1 VTVTENYSET
11 YAEARSKFLAAVS
24 EAGATPETYLH
35 PLKGPDGG
43 ELAADIVRFG
53 PDEAERVLVVASA
66 THGIEGYCGSG
77 IQISMLKNGLQNELP
92 TGTALVLVHA
102 HNPHGFAHGRR
113 VTEDNVDLNRN
124 FQDFDKD
131 LPANPD
137 YDEVHDRLVPAN
149 WEGPAREA
157 ADKAIAEFIETRG
170 MFAFQ
175 AAVSTGQYDHAD
187 GLFYGGRQPTWS
199 RRLIEENA
207 GSWCRGASKVAF
219 IDLHTGLGPRGFG
232 ELISVDGGRGGDYE
246 RARQWY
252 GDDVKS
258 PSAGDSV
265 SAEVQGTIDQG
276 YLKALGPVEFTAIAL
291 EYGTIPPQDVLQAL
305 RADNWLHLHGEVDSE
320 LGRAIKKDVR
330 AAFFGE
336 EAEWKES
343 VWQRALEISRKAL
356 NGLEAS

>member
-1 VTVTENYSET
+1 MNVSENFSET
-11 YAEARSKFLAAVS
+11 FAEARDKFLAAVD
-24 EAGATPETYLH
+24 EAGGSPTTYPH

-43 ELAADIVRFG
+43 DLAADVVRFG
-53 PDEAERVLVVASA
+53 PKEAEKVLLVASA

-77 IQISMLKNGLQNELP
+77 IQTNMLRHGLQNELP
-92 TGTALVLVHA
+92 SGTALVLVHA

-124 FQDFDKD
+124 FQDFDDD
-131 LPANPD
+131 LPANPN
-137 YDEVHDRLVPAN
+137 YDEVHPWLVPAN
-149 WEGPAREA
+149 WEGPDREL
-157 ADKAIAEFIETRG
+157 ADKAIAEYIESRG

-187 GLFYGGRQPTWS
+187 GLFYGGREPTWS
-199 RRLIEENA
+199 RRLIEDNA
-207 GSWCRGASKVAF
+207 GDWCQGVKKFAF
-219 IDLHTGLGPRGFG
+219 IDLHTGLGPRGYG
-232 ELISVDGGRGGDYE
+232 ELISVDDGRGGDYE

-265 SAEVQGTIDQG
+265 SAEVQGTISGG
-276 YLKALGPVEFTAIAL
+276 YLNALGSVEFTGIAL
-291 EYGTIPPQDVLQAL
+291 EYGTIPPQEVLQAL
-305 RADNWLHLHGEVDSE
+305 RADNWLHLYGEVNSD
-320 LGRAIKKDVR
+320 LGRAIKKDIR

-343 VWQRALEISRKAL
+343 VWQRALDISRKAL
-356 NGLEAS
+356 RGLEAS